1 MERGAGRVVGVG
13 AVGGRFVPREGRDAR
28 VVDVVEFHIKRVFRL
43 GSVPVLRNEVADL
56 RLRYGTVR
64 YGEGRAVKSSVS

>member
-28 VVDVVEFHIKRVFRL
+28 VVDVVEFPIKRVSRL
-43 GSVPVLRNEVADL
+43 GSAPGIRNENEITDS
-56 RLRYGTVR
+56 RLRYGALR
-64 YGEGRAVKSSVS
+64 RGEG